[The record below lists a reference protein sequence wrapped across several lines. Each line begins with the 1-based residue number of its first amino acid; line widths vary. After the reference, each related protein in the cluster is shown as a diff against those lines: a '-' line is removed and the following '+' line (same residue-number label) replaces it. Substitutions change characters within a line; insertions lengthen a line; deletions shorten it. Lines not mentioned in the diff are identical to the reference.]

1 VQVSPGPLKLRSSDP
16 IRSSLDPYEKER
28 QDPPGTAVGNPQE
41 KQQDLPGP
49 CVGFPEDGRQEG
61 MNTLE
66 GDESLARGVP
76 GADSA
81 SSVAYV
87 GEAMRKDGHV
97 SDDTLHLLR
106 FLLHW
111 RLEQFMYADC
121 YRVLQ
126 TMPLKVIKFT
136 TATQGLSCSWTPPV
150 TSHHSLVT
158 PCIKSTAHCTAW

>member
-1 VQVSPGPLKLRSSDP
+1 MKLRSSDP
-16 IRSSLDPYEKER
+16 TRSSLDPYEKER
-28 QDPPGTAVGNPQE
+28 QDLPGPAVVYPEEG
-41 KQQDLPGP
+41 QQDSSGP

-66 GDESLARGVP
+66 GDEGLAREAL

-81 SSVAYV
+81 SSVACV
-87 GEAMRKDGHV
+87 CETIGKDGHV

-111 RLEQFMYADC
+111 RLEQFMHADC

-136 TATQGLSCSWTPPV
+136 TATQGLSCSWTPPI